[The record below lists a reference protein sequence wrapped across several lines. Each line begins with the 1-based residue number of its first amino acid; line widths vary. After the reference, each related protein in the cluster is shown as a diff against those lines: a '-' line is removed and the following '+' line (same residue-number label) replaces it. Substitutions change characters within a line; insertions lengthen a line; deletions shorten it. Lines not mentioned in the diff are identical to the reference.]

1 MRNQGIDLLRL
12 FSFVGVVII
21 HVASGGDFGTYKAL
35 PIELSICCRFAVP
48 FFFIASGYFV
58 SVQNIAET
66 AWRSFGRVLVP
77 YLIWYLI
84 YNASSIVELVR
95 TGTTSIDAVGIFL
108 SGGAGFHLWFL
119 PALFVGTIVV
129 CILMRFGVVVAGAIS
144 IALYACAIVIDTHF
158 YGLIDLNWPD
168 WVSRNGLL
176 VAPLFIFI
184 GHIISKTSATDR
196 PKRGVAIVL
205 VLSGALLHLLESN
218 VTLVGDLLVAESTVG
233 VVLFSAGVFLI
244 SLDLNIETPLL
255 RHVAPLML
263 GAYCVHLYLLETLR
277 KELHLAPG
285 LLTGAVSIIVVVLL
299 SFAAAYLLSRIKYVR
314 ASVFGVRLTTLR
326 HQLAST
332 VISAP

>member
-1 MRNQGIDLLRL
+1 
-12 FSFVGVVII
+12 
-21 HVASGGDFGTYKAL
+21 
-35 PIELSICCRFAVP
+35 
-48 FFFIASGYFV
+48 
-58 SVQNIAET
+58 
-66 AWRSFGRVLVP
+66 
-77 YLIWYLI
+77 
-84 YNASSIVELVR
+84 
-95 TGTTSIDAVGIFL
+95 
-108 SGGAGFHLWFL
+108 
-119 PALFVGTIVV
+119 
-129 CILMRFGVVVAGAIS
+129 
-144 IALYACAIVIDTHF
+144 
-158 YGLIDLNWPD
+158 
-168 WVSRNGLL
+168 